1 LEESQEVR
9 IQAILRIG
17 ERART
22 LARRVRRA
30 AVFALVVA
38 VLAVSVIVGKN
49 ALVRE
54 IRSQVHKNFAYDRI
68 RVSYF
73 PPAVVIENFRSL
85 GAAPLLRAREVRIEI
100 PYLSLLR
107 NRRILSIVVQSPEIH
122 IRPAPAPP
130 GTPRGKPRP
139 PLSILELP
147 FIISRGLIEDGAVV
161 YESAGATVEAR
172 GVRALVTQNGENYAI
187 RATAES
193 SGYTTPRRGPTP
205 LGALT
210 VLLDGQGE
218 DATISRLSFEG
229 PDLSVSAQGRVRTI
243 LDPAFELNARFD
255 VATDILDDL
264 LRMPFAW
271 QGRVNG
277 EARIERRDRRLSVT
291 TSVASDTL
299 AINEV
304 PMGEVRGRFELAPET
319 GGRLELG
326 LRKPGQP
333 AESLILTFLGGRVE
347 GRVAPMLVDP
357 VFREISI
364 PWPVRSAAWGTFT
377 LAHSQL
383 AVEAE
388 FRDDSLDRRAGIY
401 AFRGAVK
408 VGVDFRGHI
417 VTVETPGLE
426 SDFGRLEATARIDL
440 KGDLDARIRG
450 QVADVKETREF
461 VSAMLRQAFGFGE
474 IRGRG
479 YADARLTGRSASPA
493 LDLKATLSPGGF
505 GLFDAAFVEAGLT
518 FAGGAFEG
526 RFDIDDPELKG
537 QVEVRAANGDL
548 TVDVKNGEGE
558 LARILPALE
567 VPVSMSGRAAGD
579 FRMTQKPGGQQFEGT
594 FTSPEVKFFGQTG
607 SRVTGRLSWKDGL
620 LSFPELAMDF
630 DGGRLEGRLL
640 VGPARGEF
648 DFDLRGEELDF
659 SKIVAAASGRLSL
672 SLAGRGV
679 FGTDRLP
686 GLFDVKDMLL
696 SPIDK
701 TEARGELSVGVAGG
715 KISLGLK
722 GGLVPGDNPFEGAF
736 EFPMSGE
743 PWAGAIRGRFTDLDL
758 VVPWDGAQG
767 RIDYTADIAETAA
780 GARLNVALDVA
791 APVMP
796 LPGFPYAVADFVSP
810 MTYADG
816 VLTITSLAGQ
826 LGGGA
831 LTGQGTVGIGDGGI
845 AAMDLRL
852 EGKDMV
858 LSPMERMR
866 AQVDG
871 SLRLLKGPRRF
882 VTEGELLFKRLT
894 WRREIYEGFSF
905 SSQAPAASPGPSFFD
920 GMTLNIRLRGDEN
933 VTIENSLGRFSARF
947 NLTVAGGFD
956 DPILLGDLD
965 LLNGDFYFQDRN
977 FRVIHGRLGFTDP
990 VNQEPF
996 LDFRGETYV
1005 KDYRVTLSMS
1015 GPVSRLKPEFSSSP
1029 PLPPEEILSL
1039 LALGESF
1046 RRMYY
1051 SYSGDRSTALNTAS
1065 LLTYQIA
1072 DLAKRRTGG
1081 LFSLDR
1087 FRIDP
1092 YVPETGPGGIGA
1104 RITVGKKISNNLL
1117 VLYSTILANSSV
1129 RNEIDESPIF
1139 RMEWDISRRFSLV
1152 GGRDDRGRLGFDVKF
1167 RKRF

>member
-1 LEESQEVR
+1 MR
-9 IQAILRIG
+9 IQAILRIR
-17 ERART
+17 EQART
-22 LARRVRRA
+22 LARRARRA
-30 AVFALVVA
+30 AVFLSILA
-38 VLAVSVIVGKN
+38 VLAVSLIVGKN
-49 ALVRE
+49 ALARE
-54 IRSQVHKNFAYDRI
+54 IGSQVHKNFAYDRL

-73 PPAVVIENFRSL
+73 PPALVIENFRSL
-85 GAAPLLRAREVRIEI
+85 GEAPLLKARRVRIEI
-100 PYLSLLR
+100 PYLSLFR
-107 NRRILSIVVQSPEIH
+107 NRRALSVVVQSPEIR
-122 IRPAPAPP
+122 IRPSPAPA
-130 GTPRGKPRP
+130 GKPRRKPRP

-147 FIISRGLIEDGAVV
+147 FIVSRGVIEDGTVV
-161 YESAGATVEAR
+161 YESPGATVEAR
-172 GVRALVTQNGENYAI
+172 GVRALVTQDGEAYAV

-193 SGYTTPRRGPTP
+193 SGYTTPHGGPTP

-210 VLLDGQGE
+210 VLLDGKGE
-218 DATISRLSFEG
+218 DATISRLTFEG
-229 PDLSVSAQGRVRTI
+229 PDISVSVKGQVRTI
-243 LDPAFELNARFD
+243 LDPGFELDARYD
-255 VATDILDDL
+255 VATNIFDDL
-264 LRMPFAW
+264 LRLPFTW
-271 QGRVNG
+271 GGRANG
-277 EARIERRDRRLSVT
+277 EARIERKDHRLSVS
-291 TSVASDTL
+291 TSVASETL
-299 AINEV
+299 TIDDV
-304 PMGEVRGRFELAPET
+304 PMGTIQGRFELTPAQ

-326 LRKPGQP
+326 FQKPGMP
-333 AESLILTFLGGRVE
+333 AESLSLSFFGGRVE
-347 GRVAPMLVDP
+347 GRVAPMFVDP
-357 VFREISI
+357 VFREIAI

-377 LAHSQL
+377 VVDRKL

-388 FRDDSLDRRAGIY
+388 FRDDSLERSGGRF
-401 AFRGAVK
+401 AFRGGVR
-408 VGVDFRGHI
+408 VGVDFPGHI
-417 VTVETPGLE
+417 VTVEASGLE

-440 KGDLDARIRG
+440 KGDMDARIRG
-450 QVADVKETREF
+450 RIADVKETRDF
-461 VSAMLRQAFGFGE
+461 VSLVLRQAFGFGE

-493 LDLKATLSPGGF
+493 LALKATLSPGGF
-505 GLFDAAFVEAGLT
+505 DLFNAAYVEADLT
-518 FAGGAFEG
+518 FAAGAFDG
-526 RFDIDDPELKG
+526 RFDIDDPDLKG
-537 QVEVRAANGDL
+537 LVSVKAAKENL
-548 TVDVKNGEGE
+548 SVDVEKGEGE

-567 VPVSMSGRAAGD
+567 IPVSLFGRAAGD
-579 FRMTQKPGGQQFEGT
+579 FHMVQTGGGAQEFEGT
-594 FTSPEVKFFGQTG
+594 FTSPEIKFFGQTG
-607 SRVTGRLSWKDGL
+607 SRASGRLIWKDGA

-630 DGGRLEGRLL
+630 DGGRLAGRLL
-640 VGPARGEF
+640 YGPSSGAF

-659 SKIVAAASGRLSL
+659 AKVVPAASGRLSL
-672 SLAGRGV
+672 SLKGRGV

-686 GLFDVKDMLL
+686 GLFTIKDMLL
-696 SPIDK
+696 APIDR
-701 TEARGELSVGVAGG
+701 TEARGELSVGVDDA

-722 GGLVPGDNPFEGAF
+722 GGLVPGDNPFDGVF
-736 EFPMSGE
+736 EFPL
-743 PWAGAIRGRFTDLDL
+743 AGAPWTGSLKGRFTDLDL

-767 RIDYTADIAETAA
+767 RIDYTADVAETEAA
-780 GARLNVALDVA
+780 ARLNVALDVV

-796 LPGFPYAVADFVSP
+796 LPGFAYAVTDFVSK
-810 MTYADG
+810 MSYTDG
-816 VLTITSLAGQ
+816 VLTIASIAGK
-826 LGGGA
+826 LGGGP
-831 LTGQGTVGIGDGGI
+831 LTGSGEVGLGEGGI
-845 AAMDLRL
+845 ATMDLRL

-866 AQVDG
+866 AQMDG
-871 SLRLLKGPRRF
+871 SLRLLKDSRRF

-905 SSQAPAASPGPSFFD
+905 SSQTPEETPGPSFFD
-920 GMTLNIRLRGDEN
+920 GMSLNIRLRGDEN
-933 VTIENSLGRFSARF
+933 VAIENTLGRFSARF
-947 NLTVAGGFD
+947 NLTVTGGFD
-956 DPILLGDLD
+956 EPVLLGDIDFLS
-965 LLNGDFYFQDRN
+965 GEFYFQDRS

-990 VNQEPF
+990 VNTEPF
-996 LDFRGETYV
+996 FDFRGETYV
-1005 KDYRVTLSMS
+1005 KDYRVTLTMN

-1092 YVPETGPGGIGA
+1092 YIPESGPGGIGA
-1104 RITVGKKISNNLL
+1104 RITVGKKISTNLL

>member
-1 LEESQEVR
+1 MR
-9 IQAILRIG
+9 IQAILRLG

-22 LARRVRRA
+22 LARRIRRA
-30 AVFALVVA
+30 AVFVFVLA

-54 IRSQVHKNFAYDRI
+54 IGSQVHKNFAYDRL

-73 PPAVVIENFRSL
+73 PPALVIENFRSL
-85 GAAPLLRAREVRIEI
+85 GEAPLLRARRVRIEI
-100 PYLSLLR
+100 PYLSFVR
-107 NRRILSIVVQSPEIH
+107 NRRILSVVVQSPEIR
-122 IRPAPAPP
+122 IRPAPAQA
-130 GTPRGKPRP
+130 GQPRRKPRP

-147 FIISRGLIEDGAVV
+147 FIISRGLIEDGLVV
-161 YESAGATVEAR
+161 YESRGARIEAR
-172 GVRALVTQNGENYAI
+172 GVRAIVTQKGEDYTI
-187 RATAES
+187 RATAAS
-193 SGYTTPRRGPTP
+193 SGYTMPQHGSTP

-210 VLLDGQGE
+210 VALDGKGE
-218 DATISRLSFEG
+218 DATVSRLSFEG
-229 PDLSVSAQGRVRTI
+229 PELSFSASGRVRTI
-243 LDPAFELNARFD
+243 LDPAFEFDARYD
-255 VATDILDDL
+255 VSADILDDL
-264 LRMPFAW
+264 LHMPFGW

-299 AINEV
+299 AINQV
-304 PMGEVRGRFELAPET
+304 PMGEIRGRFELAPEK

-326 LRKPGQP
+326 LRKPGRP
-333 AESLILTFLGGRVE
+333 AESLILTFFGGRVE
-347 GRVAPMLVDP
+347 GRTSPMIVDP
-357 VFREISI
+357 VFREISV
-364 PWPVRSAAWGTFT
+364 PWPVRSAAWGSFT
-377 LAHSQL
+377 LAHGQL

-388 FRDDSLDRRAGIY
+388 FRDDSLQRRGGAY
-401 AFRGAVK
+401 AFRGHVK
-408 VGVDFRGHI
+408 VGVDFHGHI
-417 VTVETPGLE
+417 VTIETPDLE
-426 SDFGRLEATARIDL
+426 SDFGRFEATARIDL
-440 KGDLDARIRG
+440 KGEMDARIRG
-450 QVADVKETREF
+450 PVADVKETREF
-461 VSAMLRQAFGFGE
+461 VAFELRQDFGFGE

-479 YADARLTGRSASPA
+479 YADAHLTGRSASPA

-505 GLFDAAFVEAGLT
+505 GLFNAAFVDAGLT
-518 FAGGAFEG
+518 FAGGVFEG
-526 RFDIDDPELKG
+526 RFGVDDPDLKG
-537 QVEVRAANGDL
+537 QVEVRAARGGL
-548 TVDVKNGEGE
+548 AVDVRNGEGE

-567 VPVSMSGRAAGD
+567 VPVSVSGRAAGD
-579 FRMTQKPGGQQFEGT
+579 FRMTQKAGGGQEFEGT
-594 FTSPEVKFFGQTG
+594 FTSPEIRFFGQKG
-607 SRVTGRLSWKDGL
+607 SRAAGRILYKDGL

-640 VGPARGEF
+640 VGPACGEF

-659 SKIVAAASGRLSL
+659 SKIVTAASGRLSL

-679 FGTDRLP
+679 FGRDRLP

-696 SPIDK
+696 APIDM
-701 TEARGELSVGVAGG
+701 TEARGGLSVGVSGG
-715 KISLGLK
+715 KISLGLN

-736 EFPMSGE
+736 EFPLSGE
-743 PWAGAIRGRFTDLDL
+743 PWSGSVKGRVTSLDL
-758 VVPWDGAQG
+758 VVPWNGAQG
-767 RIDYTADIAETAA
+767 RIDYVANVAETAA
-780 GARLNVALDVA
+780 GAGLAVSLDVA

-796 LPGFPYAVADFVSP
+796 LPGFSYAVSDFVSP

-816 VLTITSLAGQ
+816 VLTITSIAGR
-826 LGGGA
+826 LGGGPI
-831 LTGQGTVGIGDGGI
+831 TGSGTVGIGAGGI
-845 AAMDLRL
+845 ATMDLRL

-894 WRREIYEGFSF
+894 WRREIYDGFSF
-905 SSQAPAASPGPSFFD
+905 SSQAPAQTPGPSFFD
-920 GMTLNIRLRGDEN
+920 GMSLNIRLRGDEN
-933 VTIENSLGRFSARF
+933 VAIENSLGRFSARF

-956 DPILLGDLD
+956 EPTLLGDINLVSGD
-965 LLNGDFYFQDRN
+965 LYFQDRS
-977 FRVIHGRLGFTDP
+977 FRVIHGRLGFGDP
-990 VNQEPF
+990 VNTEAF

-1005 KDYRVTLSMS
+1005 KDYRVTLTLS
-1015 GPVSRLKPEFSSSP
+1015 GPVSRLKPEFGSSP

-1039 LALGESF
+1039 LALGDSF

-1065 LLTYQIA
+1065 LLTYQVA

-1081 LFSLDR
+1081 LLSLDR
-1087 FRIDP
+1087 FRVDP
-1092 YVPETGPGGIGA
+1092 YVPESGPGGIGA